1 MPTQIS
7 NQNFESEVKQSDKPV
22 LVDFYAPWCGPCK
35 MVAPILEEIAKE
47 RGDVKIVKVDVDE
60 EPELARIH
68 NVMSVPTL
76 VLYHK
81 GQVVSSWVGLR
92 PKQVLMQEM
101 DSALK

>member
-1 MPTQIS
+1 
-7 NQNFESEVKQSDKPV
+7 
-22 LVDFYAPWCGPCK
+22 

-76 VLYHK
+76 VLYHQ
-81 GQVVSSWVGLR
+81 GQVVGNWVGLR
-92 PKQVLMQEM
+92 PKQVLMQEI
-101 DSALK
+101 DNALK